1 MKQDLVK
8 KKHINKGN
16 SFFFFFYQ
24 EDSFYVLKLFGI
36 LILIAYNFYVINN
49 IAKKNN
55 IFLLKKIH

>member
-8 KKHINKGN
+8 KNILIREIV
-16 SFFFFFYQ
+16 FFIFFYQ